1 MPGRL
6 GEPHLLDPYL
16 WSVAES
22 QQDGG
27 GAETGLDPL
36 SLCGL
41 WSRVG
46 MGVCV
51 PGSAHGQAGGCTTG
65 TTVGE
70 CPVRLVMCSGLTF
83 LLNLSSNLFS
93 PSGTRRSSEAY

>member
-41 WSRVG
+41 WSCVG

-51 PGSAHGQAGGCTTG
+51 RAQLMGSHHCRRMSCEASH
-65 TTVGE
+65 VLR
-70 CPVRLVMCSGLTF
+70 VDI
-83 LLNLSSNLFS
+83 
-93 PSGTRRSSEAY
+93 PSES